1 MGRLRTCWFFFL
13 LPAEQLTRS
22 AFNVLGTLVLWY
34 TFLMSF
40 KKLSHEKKLFYLYL
54 SLLIFPDSRI
64 LNIVASLSVTWRT

>member
-1 MGRLRTCWFFFL
+1 MVFFFF

-22 AFNVLGTLVLWY
+22 AFNVLGTSVLWCK
-34 TFLMSF
+34 FLVAV
-40 KKLSHEKKLFYLYL
+40 KKLSYEKNHFYLHL